1 MKIESFFVAL
11 LFLGG
16 TNLFARALTQG
27 VESALVATA
36 IEWSAKRIRAAV
48 KVVRSHQYIG

>member
-1 MKIESFFVAL
+1 MKIESFYVAL

-16 TNLFARALTQG
+16 TNLFARLLTQG

-36 IEWSAKRIRAAV
+36 IEWSTSRIRAAI
-48 KVVRSHQYIG
+48 KLARSRQ

>member
-1 MKIESFFVAL
+1 MKIESFYVAL

-16 TNLFARALTQG
+16 SNLFARLLTQG

-36 IEWSAKRIRAAV
+36 IEWSAKRIRAAI
-48 KVVRSHQYIG
+48 KVVRSRQW